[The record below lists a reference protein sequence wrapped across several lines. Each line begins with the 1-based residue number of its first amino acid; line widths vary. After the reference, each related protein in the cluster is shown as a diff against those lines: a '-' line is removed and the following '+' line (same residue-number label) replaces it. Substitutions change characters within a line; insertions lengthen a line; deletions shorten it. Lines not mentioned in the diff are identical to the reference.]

1 MRRSKFI
8 NRASVTP
15 KRIRLQDNEPDCTT
29 ELNQAT
35 GQRTL
40 SSSTDSYADVLE
52 RSVMRSGLTH
62 ESFVRSLTAS
72 AFGRLIV
79 WSQADLERLLV
90 TAERLS
96 LDPLGG
102 EIYAMPR
109 TSFGFTDTSANG
121 QCDSPVILALSI
133 DGWSKVINAHPQFDG
148 MSFSESQAQQSG
160 LPLYLE
166 CTLYRKDRRV
176 ATSVRE
182 YMSEVNTASGAWLTH
197 PRRMLRHKAMVQC
210 ARLSFG
216 LGCLYEP
223 DEAER
228 VRDAISGGASGQNL
242 KSISG
247 LGSEKVNAAARPNP
261 PKGTEAVKGW
271 LQSRVA

>member
-8 NRASVTP
+8 NRASDKS
-15 KRIRLQDNEPDCTT
+15 KRISFQGNEPQCSAEQDQ
-29 ELNQAT
+29 ET
-35 GQRTL
+35 GQRTPY
-40 SSSTDSYADVLE
+40 SSADSYAGVLE

-62 ESFVRSLTAS
+62 ESFVRSLTAR

-90 TAERLS
+90 TAERLR

-102 EIYAMPR
+102 EIYALPR
-109 TSFGFTDTSANG
+109 TSFGFTDTSTNG
-121 QCDSPVILALSI
+121 PSNSPVILALSI

-148 MSFSESQAQQSG
+148 MSFSESQAHQGG

-182 YMSEVNTASGAWLTH
+182 YMSEANTESGAWLTH

-223 DEAER
+223 DEADR
-228 VRDAISGGASGQNL
+228 VRDAVSGGAMGRNI
-242 KSISG
+242 KSSSDP
-247 LGSEKVNAAARPNP
+247 GSEKVDTPARPNP
-261 PKGTEAVKGW
+261 PKGTEEVKGW
-271 LQSRVA
+271 LQSRAA

>member
-1 MRRSKFI
+1 MRRGKFT
-8 NRASVTP
+8 NRAGVSS
-15 KRIRLQDNEPDCTT
+15 KRTRLQANEPQGRGEQDQETD
-29 ELNQAT
+29 
-35 GQRTL
+35 QRAP
-40 SSSTDSYADVLE
+40 SSGAESYAGVLE

-62 ESFVRSLTAS
+62 ESFVRSLIAS

-102 EIYAMPR
+102 EIYALPR
-109 TSFGFTDTSANG
+109 TSFGLTDTSTNG
-121 QCDSPVILALSI
+121 PSNSPVILALSI

-148 MSFSESQAQQSG
+148 MRFSESQAQLGG
-160 LPLYLE
+160 LPMYFE

-182 YMSEVNTASGAWLTH
+182 YMSEANTESGAWLTH

-216 LGCLYEP
+216 LGCLFEP
-223 DEAER
+223 DEADR
-228 VRDAISGGASGQNL
+228 VRDAISGGAPGHSL

-247 LGSEKVNAAARPNP
+247 LGDEKVSAPARPNP

-271 LQSRVA
+271 LQARAA